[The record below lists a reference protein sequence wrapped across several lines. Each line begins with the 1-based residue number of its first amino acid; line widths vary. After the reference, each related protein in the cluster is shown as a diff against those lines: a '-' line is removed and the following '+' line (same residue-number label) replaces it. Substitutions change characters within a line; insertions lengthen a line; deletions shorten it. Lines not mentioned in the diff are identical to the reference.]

1 MLVPVDKFDYW
12 EFAHMPIQKRKRGN
26 SGNRQQKIYKD
37 IIAAFD
43 IETTRLCAPEQTIM
57 YTWAM
62 QINDITLV
70 GRTWDEWLGF
80 MNQLRLYLLEDEYLV
95 IWVHNLSYEFQFM
108 AGVYDF
114 KADEVFALKSRK
126 VAKCEMFGCFEFRC
140 SYIHSNMSLGEYT
153 KKMMVEHQKLDGDEF
168 DYSVK
173 RYPWTYLPPR
183 KMEYIINDVLGLTE
197 AIKKEMELD
206 RDTLYTIPL
215 TSTGYVRRDAKRAMR
230 TISHNYVKNQ
240 LINYD
245 VYKML
250 REEFR
255 GGNTHASRF
264 FAGLILSNV
273 KSADRSSSYPEV
285 LSNCLYPV
293 SEFFHLGEATLDDIK
308 TLIIK
313 RKKAVLM
320 RVKITNLRLRNEHWA
335 CPYISRDKSR
345 FVVNGDYDNGRILSA
360 DHLETTINDIDLK
373 IILDEYDFDEMIP
386 FDVYHARYGKLPPP
400 LIKVIIKYYVDKT
413 ALKDVEGQEVY
424 YTKAKNKLNA
434 IYGMMAQDPVKQ
446 DIDFANG
453 EWIEHDDDE
462 QGLLDDHNKR
472 AFLCYQWG
480 AWCTAHA
487 RFMLEEGI
495 KIAGDGFVYCDTD
508 SVKYLGEAD
517 FNEYNKG
524 RIKASKASWA
534 FATDTHGVTHY
545 MGVYEQER
553 SYMQFKTL
561 GAKKYAYRYDDGK
574 LGITVSGVDKKKGA
588 KELEKAGGLEAFKP
602 GFVFIEGGGTEAIY
616 NDVPEVTEVRRL
628 RGNLK
633 ITRNVTLKDS
643 TYTLGITGEYERLLR
658 RCAKY

>member
-1 MLVPVDKFDYW
+1 MLVPVEKFDYW

-26 SGNRQQKIYKD
+26 SASRQHKIYKD

-183 KMEYIINDVLGLTE
+183 KMEYIVNDVLGLTE

-206 RDTLYTIPL
+206 GDTLYTIPL

-264 FAGLILSNV
+264 FAGLILSDV

-285 LSNCLYPV
+285 LCNCLYPV

-320 RVKITNLRLRNEHWA
+320 RVKITNLRLRNEHWG

-360 DHLETTINDIDLK
+360 DYLETTINDIDLK

-446 DIDFANG
+446 DTDFANG

-517 FNEYNKG
+517 FTEYNKG
-524 RIKASKASWA
+524 RIKASKASGA

-628 RGNLK
+628 RGTLK

>member
-1 MLVPVDKFDYW
+1 MLIPVEKFDYW
-12 EFAHMPIQKRKRGN
+12 EFAHMPPQKRKRGN

-114 KADEVFALKSRK
+114 KADEVLALKSRK

-153 KKMMVEHQKLDGDEF
+153 KKMMVEHQKLDGDDF

-183 KMEYIINDVLGLTE
+183 KMEYIINDVIGLTE

-206 RDTLYTIPL
+206 GDTLYTIPL

-264 FAGLILSNV
+264 FACLILSNV

-285 LSNCLYPV
+285 LCNCLYPV

-320 RVKITNLRLRNEHWA
+320 RVKITNLRLRNEHWG

-360 DHLETTINDIDLK
+360 DYLETTINDIDLK

-413 ALKDVEGQEVY
+413 ALKDVYGQEVY

-446 DIDFANG
+446 DTDFANG

-517 FNEYNKG
+517 FTEYNKG
-524 RIKASKASWA
+524 RIKASKASGA

-602 GFVFIEGGGTEAIY
+602 GFVFIEGGTEAIY

-628 RGNLK
+628 RGTLK

>member
-62 QINDITLV
+62 QLNDITLV

-80 MNQLRLYLLEDEYLV
+80 MNQLRLYLLEGEYLV

-153 KKMMVEHQKLDGDEF
+153 KKMMVKHQKLDGDEF
-168 DYSVK
+168 DYTVK

-206 RDTLYTIPL
+206 GDTLYTIPL

-240 LINYD
+240 LINYE

-285 LSNCLYPV
+285 LCNCLYPV

-320 RVKITNLRLRNEHWA
+320 RVKITNLRLRNEHWG

-360 DHLETTINDIDLK
+360 DYLETTINDIDLK
-373 IILDEYDFDEMIP
+373 IILDEYDFDELIP

-446 DIDFANG
+446 DTDFANG

-517 FNEYNKG
+517 FTEYNRG
-524 RIKASKASWA
+524 RIKASKASGA

-628 RGNLK
+628 RGTLK

>member
-1 MLVPVDKFDYW
+1 MLVPVEEFNYW
-12 EFAHMPIQKRKRGN
+12 DFAHMPLQKRKRGN
-26 SGNRQQKIYKD
+26 SGTRQQKLYKD
-37 IIAAFD
+37 IIATFD
-43 IETTRLCAPEQTIM
+43 IETSRLRAPEQSIM

-62 QINDITLV
+62 QINDVTLV
-70 GRTWDEWLGF
+70 GRTWEQWLGF
-80 MNQLRLYLLEDEYLV
+80 MNQLKLYLLEDEYLV

-114 KADEVFALKSRK
+114 KSDEVFALKSRK

-153 KKMMVEHQKLDGDEF
+153 KKMQVEHQKLDGDEF
-168 DYSVK
+168 DYSVI
-173 RYPWTYLPPR
+173 RYPWTKLSPR
-183 KMEYIINDVLGLTE
+183 KMEYIINDVLGLAE

-206 RDTLYTIPL
+206 GDTLYTIPL

-230 TISHNYVKNQ
+230 TISHNYVRNQ
-240 LINYD
+240 LIDYE

-255 GGNTHASRF
+255 GGNTHASRY
-264 FAGLILSNV
+264 FAGLILYNV

-285 LSNCLYPV
+285 LCNCLYPV
-293 SEFFHLGEATLDDIK
+293 SEFFHMGEATLEEVK
-308 TLIIK
+308 TLITK

-320 RVKITNLRLRNEHWA
+320 RVRIKGLRLRNERWG

-360 DHLETTINDIDLK
+360 DYLEMTINDIDLK
-373 IILDEYDFDEMIP
+373 IILDEYDFDDMQP
-386 FDVYHARYGKLPPP
+386 FDVFHARYGKLPPP

-446 DIDFANG
+446 DTDFFNG
-453 EWIEHDDDE
+453 EWIEHTDDE
-462 QGLLDDHNKR
+462 QELLAEHNKK

-487 RFMLEEGI
+487 RYMLEEGI

-508 SVKYLGEAD
+508 SVKYLGDVSFE
-517 FNEYNKG
+517 EYNKG
-524 RIKASKASWA
+524 RIKASKESGA
-534 FATDTHGVTHY
+534 FATDTRGTTHY

-553 SYMQFKTL
+553 TYMQFKTL
-561 GAKKYAYRYDDGK
+561 GAKKYAYVYDDGK

-588 KELEKAGGLEAFKP
+588 KELAKAGGLKAFEP
-602 GFVFIEGGGTEAIY
+602 GFVFVEGGGTEAIY
-616 NDVPEVTEVRRL
+616 NDVPEVTEVQRL
-628 RGNLK
+628 RGKLA

-658 RCAKY
+658 RCGKL